1 MFSGLLTRLGNHW
14 QARELVLVGVFATT
28 SKLTAILIAL
38 ASGGMNPLGLIAKNL
53 VFTLLLVILLYK
65 VRKPGTLLLFAVVSA
80 LMTLMMLGTNV
91 MLLPPMLLAA
101 AVAEIIAWT
110 FQGWKRNWG
119 VIAIMAIFDLVY
131 KAATLFVSYLM
142 VRESPAVFSVLLPFI
157 VLAYVGS
164 LLGLGAGIGCVKELR
179 HAGIIRS

>member
-1 MFSGLLTRLGNHW
+1 MGLMEKLGNHW

-65 VRKPGTLLLFAVVSA
+65 VRKPGTLMLFATVSA

-91 MLLPPMLLAA
+91 MLLPPMLFAA
-101 AVAEIIAWT
+101 LIAEIIA
-110 FQGWKRNWG
+110 FGFKGWNRSWG
-119 VIAIMAIFDLVY
+119 IIVIMAIFDLVY

-142 VRESPAVFSVLLPFI
+142 VRETPAVFSVLMPFI
-157 VLAYVGS
+157 VLAYFGS
-164 LLGLGAGIGCVKELR
+164 LLGLGAGVGCVKELR
-179 HAGIIRS
+179 HAGIIRN

>member
-38 ASGGMNPLGLIAKNL
+38 ACGGMNPLGRIAKNL

-65 VRKPGTLLLFAVVSA
+65 VRKPGTLILFAVVSA

-91 MLLPPMLLAA
+91 MLLPPML
-101 AVAEIIAWT
+101 
-110 FQGWKRNWG
+110 
-119 VIAIMAIFDLVY
+119 
-131 KAATLFVSYLM
+131 
-142 VRESPAVFSVLLPFI
+142 
-157 VLAYVGS
+157 
-164 LLGLGAGIGCVKELR
+164 
-179 HAGIIRS
+179 